1 MQHLGYLGVF
11 LALFFEAIGVPFP
24 SETIL
29 ITSGIEM
36 SRGVFAF
43 VPLWMMA
50 VMGNVVGSNIAYG
63 IGRFVGR
70 AAILRYGRRIGITE
84 SRFHSV
90 EINFQRFQ
98 SAYLLIGK
106 FIAFVRIAIP
116 YLAGINKVT
125 YGKFNLY
132 NLLAAMAWSALFLVM
147 GRYLEMI
154 WRHYGQ
160 TLIIHWYITAPIL
173 MIVIVI
179 LWWVHKIVQHRLEKK

>member
-1 MQHLGYLGVF
+1 
-11 LALFFEAIGVPFP
+11 
-24 SETIL
+24 
-29 ITSGIEM
+29 
-36 SRGVFAF
+36 
-43 VPLWMMA
+43 
-50 VMGNVVGSNIAYG
+50 
-63 IGRFVGR
+63 
-70 AAILRYGRRIGITE
+70 
-84 SRFHSV
+84 V

-160 TLIIHWYITAPIL
+160 ALIIHWYITAPIL

-179 LWWVHKIVQHRLEKK
+179 LWWVHKTVQNRLEKK